1 MYTVLRFE
9 HPGLTLAEVT
19 DVGHQI
25 NHIIEGLFD
34 GVDKVENRFSCSIS
48 SRSDPDEHVDE
59 IVAKVRRVQPLLNQ
73 LVAQKWEF
81 EIDVALEG
89 ESENAYDTFSFPAD
103 FLGVLASVNCRL
115 TITQYNSD
123 GG

>member
-1 MYTVLRFE
+1 M
-9 HPGLTLAEVT
+9 
-19 DVGHQI
+19 GHQI

-48 SRSDPDEHVDE
+48 SQSDPDEHVDE
-59 IVAKVRRVQPLLNQ
+59 VVDKVRRLQPLLSQ
-73 LVAQKWEF
+73 LAPKKWEF

-89 ESENAYDTFSFPAD
+89 ESERAYDTFSFSAI
-103 FLGVLASVNCRL
+103 FLGALASVNCRL

-123 GG
+123 RV